1 MDIGS
6 CRELIVVKRFLLIL
20 LSFFFLVGWGDVSL
34 DTSSEKEFKSSV
46 GALIKD
52 MSVEGKDTLRKSF
65 ATIVS
70 NGEIKRLGADVR
82 LPEVYALGQQ
92 QEAWGDILFMKR
104 LKELDGFTVDQINDR
119 AAVIVKEQHE
129 YEHLRELERLR
140 KKLKQYSTELEELQ
154 KCNAAREQAKAV
166 IPKLKIEKTYVLN
179 ERMDVIGRP
188 MGKIDSADVK
198 VSIQNNS
205 EKEIQSIKL
214 KFQLKSGDRQ
224 VQDDEVFKLA
234 TPIKAGQSDSIE
246 YNVGTHFSS
255 LKFLPNQVE
264 VSVVPIKVETA
275 ESARYVNKRFYKT
288 ESEYLG
294 LIRGVEE
301 MIGALE

>member
-1 MDIGS
+1 MKKY
-6 CRELIVVKRFLLIL
+6 LAVL
-20 LSFFFLVGWGDVSL
+20 LSLFFLVGWGDVSL
-34 DTSSEKEFKSSV
+34 DTSSEKEFKSSA

-52 MSVEGKDTLRKSF
+52 MSVADKDALRKSF

-70 NGEIKRLGADVR
+70 NGEIKRLGSDVR

-104 LKELDGFTVDQINDR
+104 LKELDGFTVEQINDR
-119 AAVIVKEQHE
+119 AAVIVKEQHD
-129 YEHLRELERLR
+129 YERLRELERLR
-140 KKLKQYSTELEELQ
+140 KKLKQYSTELEELK

-179 ERMDVIGRP
+179 ELMSVTGKP
-188 MGKIDSADVK
+188 MGKIESADVK
-198 VSIQNNS
+198 VSIHNNS
-205 EKEIQSIKL
+205 GKDIQSIKL

-224 VQDDEVFKLA
+224 AQDDEVFKLT
-234 TPIKAGQSDSIE
+234 TPIKAGQSDSLE

-255 LKFLPNQVE
+255 LKLLPNQVE
-264 VSVVPIKVETA
+264 VLVVPIKVETV
-275 ESARYVNKRFYKT
+275 ESARYVNKHFYKT

-294 LIRGVEE
+294 VIRGVEGR
-301 MIGALE
+301 IGALEGEIVGGLYEK